1 MKVVISAD
9 MEGTCGVVSWTQV
22 TPPEYGDPN
31 SSQTE
36 YERARARMTRE
47 VNAAIEGALAAGAEE
62 VIVND
67 SHNGMRN
74 LLPDDLHPSCR
85 WISGNFKPLGMSQ
98 GVDLDDVGALF
109 YTGYHAKAGTTN
121 APLAHTWTG
130 WLNDVRV
137 NGHSTGEFGIN
148 AIVAG
153 HFGVPVTLVTGDI
166 KAVRQTQELLGKQV
180 AGAVVKEGLST
191 FTAIN
196 LHPVKAQD
204 LIRKTAEQAVRNA
217 RDAKPYVLPK
227 GATVEIDFD
236 HQTRADHAAVVP
248 SVSRAGERTVSFRP
262 ADGLEMIT
270 IFRAIVKAATVKMVP

>member
-1 MKVVISAD
+1 

-22 TPPEYGDPN
+22 TPPEYDEPN

-36 YERARARMTRE
+36 YERARARMTKE
-47 VNAAIEGALAAGAEE
+47 VNAAIEGALEGGADE

-74 LLPDDLHPSCR
+74 LLPDELHPSCR
-85 WISGNFKPLGMSQ
+85 WIAGNFKPLGMSQ
-98 GVDLDDVGALF
+98 GVDLAGVGALF

-137 NGHSTGEFGIN
+137 NGQSTGEFGIN

-166 KAVRQTQELLGKQV
+166 KAVRQTQELLGEQV
-180 AGAVVKEGLST
+180 AGVAVKEGLST
-191 FTAIN
+191 FTALN
-196 LHPVKAQD
+196 LHPTKAQQ
-204 LIRKTAEQAVRNA
+204 LIREAAATAVRNA
-217 RDAKPYVLPK
+217 KSAKPYVLPK
-227 GATVEIDFD
+227 GAAVEIEFD
-236 HQTRADHAAVVP
+236 HQTRADHAAIIP
-248 SVSRAGERTVSFRP
+248 GVSRA
-262 ADGLEMIT
+262 
-270 IFRAIVKAATVKMVP
+270 